1 MDKWFCV
8 FITAV
13 YAAGIINFPVQIL
26 FQTLH
31 FSFTRLV
38 RMASAVRGAV
48 ARGARA
54 LQRASSIGG
63 VRLHAARMP
72 AVAAACASM
81 PSVRAQCS
89 RSSANV
95 GGKSG
100 SGWRWDGTA
109 KSGWWGPRAAA
120 ALFGGCGFV
129 AATYGALAVVDCEA
143 DNSDEVITSYLVPG
157 RQLAGGLVDDP
168 GFRD

>member
-1 MDKWFCV
+1 MCYERQKISLLSSVC
-8 FITAV
+8 TE
-13 YAAGIINFPVQIL
+13 
-26 FQTLH
+26 
-31 FSFTRLV
+31 
-38 RMASAVRGAV
+38 MASAVRGAV
-48 ARGARA
+48 GRGARA
-54 LQRASSIGG
+54 VQRASSVGG

-89 RSSANV
+89 RSIANV

-100 SGWRWDGTA
+100 SGWRWDGAA

-143 DNSDEVITSYLVPG
+143 DNSDEVITSYLVPAASLQAG
-157 RQLAGGLVDDP
+157 SWTILGLGIRDSDLALSA
-168 GFRD
+168 